1 VKRFSYLT
9 QQFLR
14 RSKPERSKRQQCLA
28 IAVFVICSAIS
39 LQAQIQ
45 SGYFVAPSDKLSA
58 ESRQY
63 LDNKIR
69 VAMNNVG
76 AITSDGYFPIV
87 TVLKYSE
94 IEVLE
99 ISGMR
104 TMYKSIGEVSL
115 QVIMD
120 AINEKKPSL
129 LGVISFKLEGA
140 GTSKQNAMMTA
151 IRNINIPET
160 DLKSLYQRVEVS
172 YKQAAEVNCNLL
184 LQEAKQRFSQKQYQE
199 SIDAAMEIAPTCSTY
214 KAAQQLVAQ
223 ITEEYSERRLREA
236 QQFFTQGNYDAAAE
250 AASNVLKN
258 SKSFAAAQKILT
270 TIVQRKDAKQKREDA
285 VIASDKAAE
294 RSLERLRI
302 TTSGEIA
309 KAEARS
315 AASIARSRVQAEERY
330 GSLLINIR

>member
-1 VKRFSYLT
+1 MKRFSYLI

-14 RSKPERSKRQQCLA
+14 RSKPERCLTMVVFLMYS
-28 IAVFVICSAIS
+28 AVS

-45 SGYFVAPSDKLSA
+45 SGYFVAPSDKLSV

-69 VAMNNVG
+69 VAMNNAG
-76 AITSDGYFPIV
+76 AVTSDGYFPMV

-115 QVIMD
+115 QVVMD
-120 AINEKKPSL
+120 GVNGGKESL
-129 LGVISFKLEGA
+129 LGAMTFKLEGA

-151 IRNINIPET
+151 IRNIAIPDA
-160 DLKSLYQRVEVS
+160 DLKALYQRVNAS
-172 YKQAAEVNCNLL
+172 YKQAAEVNCTLL
-184 LQEAKQRFSQKQYQE
+184 LQEAKKRFAQKQFQE
-199 SIDAAMEIAPTCSTY
+199 SIDVAMEITPNCSTY

-236 QQFFTQGNYDAAAE
+236 QQFFTQGNDAAAAE
-250 AASNVLKN
+250 AASDVLKN

-270 TIVQRKDAKQKREDA
+270 TIVQRKDAQQKREDA

-294 RSLERLRI
+294 RSLQRLVI
-302 TTSGEIA
+302 TTSGDVA
-309 KAEARS
+309 KTEARS
-315 AASIARSRVQAEERY
+315 SENIARSRLAAEERY
-330 GSLLINIR
+330 NAMWVRMLTR